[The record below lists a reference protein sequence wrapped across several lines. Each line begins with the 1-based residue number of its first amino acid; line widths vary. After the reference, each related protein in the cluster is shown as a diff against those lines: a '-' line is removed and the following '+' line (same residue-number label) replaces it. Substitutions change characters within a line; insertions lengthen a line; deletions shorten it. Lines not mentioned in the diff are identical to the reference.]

1 MGGPGEERRE
11 KLTDTVRREDRE
23 AIAGLILTLRR
34 RGIRDRRVL
43 SAMETVPRRL
53 FVDAALHRQAYEDR
67 PLPIECGQTISA
79 PSMVALMTEALE
91 VGVEHVVLEVGTGSG
106 FQAAV
111 LAQLAREIYTLE
123 RYRALLALA
132 EGRFAALRLT
142 NVTARLGDGA
152 EGWPE
157 KAPFDRIVVTAAA
170 AEVPAALVAQLK
182 LGGVMVLPV
191 GAEGAV
197 QTLVKVVRRDD
208 GVETTP
214 LCEVRFVPMVPGVA
228 SRL

>member
-1 MGGPGEERRE
+1 MPGPGEERRE
-11 KLTDTVRREDRE
+11 KLADVVRRRDRE
-23 AIAGLILTLRR
+23 AIAALILRLRR
-34 RGIRDRRVL
+34 LGIRDRRVL

-53 FVDAALHRQAYEDR
+53 FVEASAHRVAYEDR

-79 PSMVALMTEALE
+79 PSMVALMTEALQ
-91 VGVEHVVLEVGTGSG
+91 VEPEHAVLEVGTGSG

-111 LAQLAREIYTLE
+111 LAHLAREVFTVE
-123 RYRALLALA
+123 RYRALLTLA
-132 EGRFAALRLT
+132 EERFAALRLH

-170 AEVPAALVAQLK
+170 TEVPPALVAQLK
-182 LGGVMVLPV
+182 LGGIVVLPV
-191 GAEGAV
+191 GAEGAP
-197 QTLVKVVRRDD
+197 QKLLKVVRLADRT
-208 GVETTP
+208 ETTE
-214 LCEVRFVPMVPGVA
+214 LCDVRFVPLVPGVA